1 MPEGSNRLARV
12 YALRATDMLRV
23 HAQTL
28 MAEGT
33 LPRSVPLR
41 SIAGLGSDLKCA
53 LCGELVVNAEPE
65 VEVYFLRRAF
75 EPYFF
80 HRGCYVIWFAES
92 LTKFKRE
99 ESRRASGALT
109 PRPLSSRVTAHL
121 HRGLDDVLI
130 HYGGEPSLDAPTPA
144 RAHADSRRCDVTPFR
159 EPGDSG

>member
-12 YALRATDMLRV
+12 YALRATDTLRV

-80 HRGCYVIWFAES
+80 HRGCYVLWFAES
-92 LTKFKRE
+92 LTSSSARKVAELRARL
-99 ESRRASGALT
+99 RRA
-109 PRPLSSRVTAHL
+109 R
-121 HRGLDDVLI
+121 
-130 HYGGEPSLDAPTPA
+130 
-144 RAHADSRRCDVTPFR
+144 
-159 EPGDSG
+159 